1 MVIPHGMWD
10 LISQPGIELMPLYW
24 KGRILITGPQGKSLD
39 YLDSL
44 IYLIIQL
51 LSHVWLFVTPWTIAY
66 QDSPSMEFS
75 RQEYWSGLPFPSPE
89 YLVKPVNPTGN
100 QSWIFIG
107 RTAEAEAPIFGHLIW
122 RVDSL
127 EKILTLGKTEVR
139 RRRVWQRMMV
149 EDWSQQEES
158 VTEDNGWMASL
169 DMSLSKLWEMVKD
182 RKVWRAELH
191 GVAKSGTW
199 LSKWTTAISSL
210 PKLPRF
216 LICKDSNLKFL
227 ARWRREAGRGGERLT
242 GESFPC
248 ELCCGG
254 HLQKT
259 SQQFFIG
266 TL

>member
-10 LISQPGIELMPLYW
+10 IISQPGIELMPLYW

-107 RTAEAEAPIFGHLIW
+107 RNAEAEAPIFGHLIW

-139 RRRVWQRMMV
+139 RRRVWQRIMV
-149 EDWSQQEES
+149 EWHHWTW
-158 VTEDNGWMASL
+158 VWAS
-169 DMSLSKLWEMVKD
+169 SGRW
-182 RKVWRAELH
+182 WRT
-191 GVAKSGTW
+191 GKSGVLQSMGFQRIKHDW
-199 LSKWTTAISSL
+199 VPEQQPHLL
-210 PKLPRF
+210 PTFYPLRF
-216 LICKDSNLKFL
+216 
-227 ARWRREAGRGGERLT
+227 AT
-242 GESFPC
+242 G
-248 ELCCGG
+248 
-254 HLQKT
+254 HQ
-259 SQQFFIG
+259 
-266 TL
+266 